1 MNILNCFRLNLL
13 YCLTIE
19 ARLVRFDKSTSN
31 SFWHGPFQLPVNI
44 QHNLKLIPEGS
55 TGFGQVFSPI
65 ISHPKIVPIMPFWPW
80 LGRSS
85 EESIS
90 DLKINNIEDLSK
102 IRKQNGFEKI
112 LRHFANKKGGLKSI
126 FNKLLLKSRQ
136 QGINVVNF
144 NLLVYKLTQT
154 IELEINF

>member
-90 DLKINNIEDLSK
+90 EFKIDIEGLSK

-126 FNKLLLKSRQ
+126 FNKLLLKSKQ

-144 NLLVYKLTQT
+144 NLLVH
-154 IELEINF
+154 IS